1 MQKPEAIL
9 FYNANKSGVD
19 CMDQM
24 VTHFTTKRPTKR
36 WTLAF
41 FFNMLDVM
49 ALAAFVACKEIDGNY
64 KHDGRRKFLNMLA
77 NTMVL
82 ANTENRM
89 NQISVVTQ
97 FSTQMAM
104 VGFYG
109 RRIDLPT
116 NVVTEQRS
124 GANTLTTRKDCRIC
138 RQECE
143 KLRRETRFYCAD
155 CNQPVCQQ
163 HSKIDY
169 HCFACT
175 SENQQ

>member
-1 MQKPEAIL
+1 MSKKNKAVNLFSTVHYSKNCVGEMQKPEAIL

-116 NVVTEQRS
+116 NVVTEHNCEWCQYTN
-124 GANTLTTRKDCRIC
+124 NTKRFSDLSARMRKTT
-138 RQECE
+138 
-143 KLRRETRFYCAD
+143 
-155 CNQPVCQQ
+155 P
-163 HSKIDY
+163 
-169 HCFACT
+169 
-175 SENQQ
+175 